1 MPNWHLKFFLKN
13 LWNLLR
19 FCLSLDKC
27 EILMQLE
34 LIKNKIH
41 TLRNVKV
48 MLDYDLAELY
58 EVLTKNLNLAVK
70 RNIHRFPEDF
80 MFQLTRDEFD
90 NLRLQNETSSY
101 GGRRYLPYAF
111 TEQSVAM
118 LSSVLSSTK
127 AIEVNI
133 AIMRTFV
140 KIRQYAMNYKELA
153 EKLLDHDKRF
163 TDVYEALDYLITKD
177 KQEIEHKERRR
188 IGFKN

>member
-1 MPNWHLKFFLKN
+1 M
-13 LWNLLR
+13 
-19 FCLSLDKC
+19 
-27 EILMQLE
+27 
-34 LIKNKIH
+34 
-41 TLRNVKV
+41 
-48 MLDYDLAELY
+48 
-58 EVLTKNLNLAVK
+58 AVK

-111 TEQSVAM
+111 TEQGVAM

-140 KIRQYAMNYKELA
+140 KIRQYALDYKELA
-153 EKLLDHDKRF
+153 EKLLEHDKRL